1 MSGIKGYTVEEVAR
15 IAKEKLI
22 SDYEFCKGNLAKIR
36 QREKEIADIRLD
48 YNSKIARYRIESVDR
63 VLDFIR
69 SEYKAGRDCRGLL
82 RDSISRQS
90 VSERDIRIGKS
101 RLTFLRMNVD
111 LNIR

>member
-1 MSGIKGYTVEEVAR
+1 MSEIKGYTVEEVAR
-15 IAKEKLI
+15 NAKQKLI

-69 SEYKAGRDCRGLL
+69 SEYKAGRDYRGLL
-82 RDSISRQS
+82 RGSISRQS
-90 VSERDIRIGKS
+90 VSERDIRTGKNK
-101 RLTFLRMNVD
+101 LTFLRMNVD